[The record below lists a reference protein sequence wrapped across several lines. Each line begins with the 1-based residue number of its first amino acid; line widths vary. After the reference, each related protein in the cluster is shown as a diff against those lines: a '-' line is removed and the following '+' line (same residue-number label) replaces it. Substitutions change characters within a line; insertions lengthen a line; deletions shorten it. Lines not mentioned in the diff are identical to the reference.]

1 MTELLDEFG
10 VGSATERAESWRYS
24 LNALRALSQMA
35 FEQTRPVLALGDTWS
50 SRIRS
55 VPEQRVVIVNG
66 EFSRELSLFDD
77 AAVTVAESIN
87 VSAALTG
94 ELNLVFVNVPG
105 ERPLRWSK
113 DISLHVAA
121 DTKIV
126 EHHFGEAGADV
137 LGAVTS
143 RATVAAGVTLDWVT
157 VTDTAD
163 SVSLIRRHT
172 ADCSGTLRT
181 THALAGGRLL
191 RFDIACE
198 LTGAKARYEGR
209 GALMPS
215 ARQHI
220 DVHLDV
226 RHRVRDTTSDVLWR
240 GIADGRGRGI
250 LRGAITV
257 AAGADGADAQLQTKN
272 LLLSPHAEID
282 AQPVLEIYADE
293 VKAAHGATVGQ
304 LDERSLFYLR
314 SRGIPLAHARDLLIA
329 GFAREAFDRAEGT
342 VRERIEAWLIART
355 KATSAA

>member
-24 LNALRALSQMA
+24 QNALRALSQVA
-35 FEQTRPVLALGDTWS
+35 FERTRPTFVLGSEFSA
-50 SRIRS
+50 RIRA
-55 VPEQRVVIVNG
+55 VPEPRVVIVNG
-66 EFSRELSLFDD
+66 EFSRELSVFDD
-77 AAVTVAESIN
+77 ATVTVAESIA
-87 VSAALTG
+87 VTAAPA
-94 ELNLVFVNVPG
+94 EPLNLVFVNLAG

-113 DISLHVAA
+113 DFSLNVTT

-143 RATVAAGVTLDWVT
+143 RAEIAAGATLDWVT

-172 ADCSGTLRT
+172 ADCAGTLRT

-198 LTGAKARYEGR
+198 LIAANARYEGR

-226 RHRVRDTTSDVLWR
+226 RHRARDTGSDVLWR

-314 SRGIPLAHARDLLIA
+314 SRGIPLALARDLLIA
-329 GFAREAFDRAEGT
+329 GFAREAFDRAEPT
-342 VRERIEAWLIART
+342 VRERLEAWLVART